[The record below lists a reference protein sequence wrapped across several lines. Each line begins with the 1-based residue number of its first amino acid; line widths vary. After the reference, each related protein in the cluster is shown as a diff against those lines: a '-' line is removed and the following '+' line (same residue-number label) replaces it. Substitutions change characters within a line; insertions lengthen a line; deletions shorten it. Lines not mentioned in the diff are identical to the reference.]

1 MMQVLFGSPTGI
13 LSIITVVGASAVVVF
28 WAVYWYMKFGKDE

>member
-13 LSIITVVGASAVVVF
+13 LSIITVVGAMAVVIF
-28 WAVYWYMKFGKDE
+28 WAVYWYLHFGKDK

>member
-13 LSIITVVGASAVVVF
+13 LSIITVLGACMVVGF
-28 WAVYWYMKFGKDE
+28 WVVYWYTRFGKDE